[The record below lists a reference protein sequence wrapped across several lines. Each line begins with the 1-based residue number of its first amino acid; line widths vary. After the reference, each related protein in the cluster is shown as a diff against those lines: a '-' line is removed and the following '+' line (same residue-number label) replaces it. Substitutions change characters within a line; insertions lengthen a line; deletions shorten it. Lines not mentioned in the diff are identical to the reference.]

1 MTKATPSDHSPPMPS
16 AAMNR
21 NAPKCHGC
29 CAKYARPVKSEY
41 DTMLQL
47 ERLESIEDEM
57 NELGV
62 RTIDEV
68 RARIEELHRE
78 LDQRE
83 QN

>member
-1 MTKATPSDHSPPMPS
+1 MTSSNGRDTGK
-16 AAMNR
+16 NR
-21 NAPKCHGC
+21 TDDDELDTDEDFDPT
-29 CAKYARPVKSEY
+29 EY

-78 LDQRE
+78 LDQHE

>member
-1 MTKATPSDHSPPMPS
+1 MTSSNGRDTGK
-16 AAMNR
+16 NR
-21 NAPKCHGC
+21 TDDDELDTDEDFDPT
-29 CAKYARPVKSEY
+29 EY

>member
-1 MTKATPSDHSPPMPS
+1 MTSSNGRDTGK
-16 AAMNR
+16 NR
-21 NAPKCHGC
+21 TDDDELDADKDFDPT
-29 CAKYARPVKSEY
+29 EY

>member
-1 MTKATPSDHSPPMPS
+1 MTSSNGRDKGK
-16 AAMNR
+16 NR
-21 NAPKCHGC
+21 TDDDELDTDEDFDPT
-29 CAKYARPVKSEY
+29 EY

-78 LDQRE
+78 LDQHE